1 MRIRCFAIASAVSL
15 AALVSAAPNALA
27 QQAEAMKYCK
37 PDVARLCAG
46 VQMGGGRIIA
56 CLKAAQDGSQ
66 RRLAAKR
73 PRAIAIKSKGAHAPR
88 VKPAPNADSAD
99 LRGRVTAALPS
110 HNGHGRLSHGPRGQ
124 PKRGGLA
131 T

>member
-37 PDVARLCAG
+37 PDVARLCPG

-56 CLKAAQDGSQ
+56 CLKEHKMEVSVGC
-66 RRLAAKR
+66 AK
-73 PRAIAIKSKGAHAPR
+73 
-88 VKPAPNADSAD
+88 
-99 LRGRVTAALPS
+99 ALQAMKAKMG
-110 HNGHGRLSHGPRGQ
+110 N
-124 PKRGGLA
+124 
-131 T
+131 